1 MIVAI
6 NTSTERSLL
15 LIMPIIPVKNED
27 IPAMAA
33 ISIGTDNKRLLKNVA
48 PPRCPAA
55 TRIWNII
62 NNTIKVTMSHVDHL
76 PKRVLGIK

>member
-15 LIMPIIPVKNED
+15 IIMPIIPIKNED

-33 ISIGTDNKRLLKNVA
+33 ISIGTDSKRLLKNVV
-48 PPRCPAA
+48 PPRCPKA
-55 TRIWNII
+55 TRIWNVM
-62 NNTIKVTMSHVDHL
+62 NNTKKATMSHIDNL
-76 PKRVLGIK
+76 PK